1 MSGKSINLKP
11 KEVAEAFSIEEM
23 RRDFPPVI
31 QPLQLAR
38 LLGISVKTVYFW
50 AAAGRLD
57 GSFRK
62 RGKHL
67 LFWRDRAID
76 LIFNGPEWAE
86 RNTHE
91 PD

>member
-1 MSGKSINLKP
+1 MSGKSVMLKP
-11 KEVAEAFSIEEM
+11 KEITEAFSIEEM

-31 QPLQLAR
+31 QPVHLAR
-38 LLGISVKTVYFW
+38 LLGISVKTVYVW

-67 LFWRDRAID
+67 LVWRDRAID

-86 RNTHE
+86 SKTNE
-91 PD
+91 PN